1 MPLPLDGTEVELV
14 GDPDGATRAQRR
26 LTVHS
31 RLPGLDLKSSTF
43 QPHLVNSEKGGEV
56 FCVIVTH
63 GFEDNIR
70 LYEKVTAV

>member
-31 RLPGLDLKSSTF
+31 RLPGLDLEIRKIQTRR
-43 QPHLVNSEKGGEV
+43 LVKIV
-56 FCVIVTH
+56 CVIATH
-63 GFEDNIR
+63 GFEGNIR
-70 LYEKVTAV
+70 LYEKVTVV